1 MTEANLAITPRQGP
15 RQIAALLL
23 RSAGLAVAR
32 TIIAALAQLGWRTG
46 AALSGVLAIGWM
58 ASAVPA
64 LIEAGAALDT
74 GSVANAAPSV
84 SHTGALPA
92 GHLSGTDL
100 APRPDWV
107 AVSRPVSLFNLG
119 LADLEGQPIRLQAR
133 RDQGSGLREDMF
145 QSGDMSGSGP
155 LLHLAM
161 RRISSD
167 MRGSLFVDM
176 TRLAS
181 EAGLAV
187 TRSSQPI
194 GLASKFGPV
203 ETADIMLAGAGRQAG
218 HERHC
223 IAFRHRADGAAFS
236 FDGWFCGSAMRAAD
250 RQQLTCLF
258 DKLQLLGAGD
268 DRPLRAYFAKAE
280 LARQNGCVAPKLQ
293 AAGRRT
299 SWLDPDQSAPRLKK
313 TGA

>member
-1 MTEANLAITPRQGP
+1 MTEASLTITPRQGP
-15 RQIAALLL
+15 RQFAARLLSRAAHGAARAIFAAL
-23 RSAGLAVAR
+23 
-32 TIIAALAQLGWRTG
+32 TQLGWRTG

-58 ASAVPA
+58 ASAVPT

-74 GSVANAAPSV
+74 GSVANAAPTV

-92 GHLSGTDL
+92 GQLSVAD
-100 APRPDWV
+100 RPKRADWLP
-107 AVSRPVSLFNLG
+107 VSRPVSLFNLG
-119 LADLEGQPIRLQAR
+119 IADLEGQPISLQAR
-133 RDQGSGLREDMF
+133 RDQVSGLREDMF
-145 QSGDMSGSGP
+145 QSGDLAGSGP

-161 RRISSD
+161 RRLSPD
-167 MRGSLFVDM
+167 VRGSLFVDM
-176 TRLAS
+176 TRVAS

-203 ETADIMLAGAGRQAG
+203 ETADIMLSGAGRQAG

-223 IAFRHRADGAAFS
+223 IAFRHQADGAAFS
-236 FDGWFCGSAMRAAD
+236 FDGWFCGGAARAAD

-268 DRPLRAYFAKAE
+268 DRPLRAYFARAE
-280 LARQNGCVAPKLQ
+280 LSRQNGCVAPKLQ

-313 TGA
+313 TGG